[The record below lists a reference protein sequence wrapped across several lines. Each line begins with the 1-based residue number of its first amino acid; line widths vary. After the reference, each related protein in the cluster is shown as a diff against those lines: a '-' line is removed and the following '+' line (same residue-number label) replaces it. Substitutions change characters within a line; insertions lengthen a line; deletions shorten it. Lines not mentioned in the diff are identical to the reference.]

1 MAAAAFDAAHH
12 HPDADVRKQARALW
26 LDLLVGTHA
35 SAPSSA
41 ERLRL
46 LRAQDDAELV
56 ERIATQAAEPEL
68 RRAALVESV
77 RGPGGGY
84 RLGLAPGEISVG
96 QVITAVD
103 ESVDATKCLGKGG
116 CHGGTQC
123 LTHSLWRDLSE
134 RISSFLGDITL
145 AELVGQA
152 DVRRIAGKQ
161 DEQMK
166 TVLSLVDRAE
176 RGDVSLKVQ
185 L

>member
-1 MAAAAFDAAHH
+1 M
-12 HPDADVRKQARALW
+12 
-26 LDLLVGTHA
+26 
-35 SAPSSA
+35 
-41 ERLRL
+41 
-46 LRAQDDAELV
+46 
-56 ERIATQAAEPEL
+56 
-68 RRAALVESV
+68 
-77 RGPGGGY
+77 
-84 RLGLAPGEISVG
+84 
-96 QVITAVD
+96 ITAVD
-103 ESVDATKCLGKGG
+103 ESVDATSVSAKGG

-123 LTHSLWRDLSE
+123 PDPLPVARSE
-134 RISSFLGDITL
+134 RAHLQFPGDITL

>member
-1 MAAAAFDAAHH
+1 MRLTTKGRFAVTAMIDLASRQTDGPVTLAGI
-12 HPDADVRKQARALW
+12 ADRQKISLSYLEQLF
-26 LDLLVGTHA
+26 GK
-35 SAPSSA
+35 
-41 ERLRL
+41 
-46 LRAQDDAELV
+46 
-56 ERIATQAAEPEL
+56 L
-68 RRAALVESV
+68 RRHDLVSSV

>member
-1 MAAAAFDAAHH
+1 
-12 HPDADVRKQARALW
+12 
-26 LDLLVGTHA
+26 LV
-35 SAPSSA
+35 S
-41 ERLRL
+41 
-46 LRAQDDAELV
+46 
-56 ERIATQAAEPEL
+56 
-68 RRAALVESV
+68 SV

-176 RGDVSLKVQ
+176 HGDVSLKVQ

>member
-1 MAAAAFDAAHH
+1 MRLTTKGRFAVTAM
-12 HPDADVRKQARALW
+12 
-26 LDLLVGTHA
+26 LDLALRGGKHPVTLAGI
-35 SAPSSA
+35 SERQDISLSYL
-41 ERLRL
+41 EQLFSRLR
-46 LRAQDDAELV
+46 RHE
-56 ERIATQAAEPEL
+56 
-68 RRAALVESV
+68 LVESV

>member
-1 MAAAAFDAAHH
+1 M
-12 HPDADVRKQARALW
+12 PRQR
-26 LDLLVGTHA
+26 
-35 SAPSSA
+35 
-41 ERLRL
+41 
-46 LRAQDDAELV
+46 
-56 ERIATQAAEPEL
+56 
-68 RRAALVESV
+68 
-77 RGPGGGY
+77 
-84 RLGLAPGEISVG
+84 
-96 QVITAVD
+96 
-103 ESVDATKCLGKGG
+103 G

>member
-1 MAAAAFDAAHH
+1 MRLTSKGRYAVTAMLDVALHAEQG
-12 HPDADVRKQARALW
+12 PVPLADISERQGISLSYLEQLFA
-26 LDLLVGTHA
+26 
-35 SAPSSA
+35 
-41 ERLRL
+41 RLRKHG
-46 LRAQDDAELV
+46 LV
-56 ERIATQAAEPEL
+56 S
-68 RRAALVESV
+68 SV

-103 ESVDATKCLGKGG
+103 ESVDATKCLGKGLPRWYPVPDPLFVAG
-116 CHGGTQC
+116 
-123 LTHSLWRDLSE
+123 SE
-134 RISSFLGDITL
+134 RAHLQLLGDITL